1 MRRVV
6 TSGLLVLTAALLT
19 AVPAA
24 ACIGQIVASPA
35 VVVPGGEIKVRGFGF
50 WADPRP
56 VTLAWENGPVIAV
69 VQPDPEGNF
78 ELTLRAPAAE
88 GTFRIV
94 ATQGE
99 FDPTPFYATLAV
111 TAGPAQTGTLEP
123 APQPVAPARTARPI
137 PWAALAAIV
146 GGAVLAAFG
155 LWAGR
160 AVGRTR
166 HAG

>member
-1 MRRVV
+1 MRRCAIF
-6 TSGLLVLTAALLT
+6 GLLALMAGLLTAA
-19 AVPAA
+19 PAA
-24 ACIGQIVASPA
+24 ACIGQMVVSPA

-56 VTLAWENGPVIAV
+56 VTLVWENGPVIAV

-99 FDPTPFYATLAV
+99 LDPAPFAVTLTVTAAPAQGAVPPPTPESVALP
-111 TAGPAQTGTLEP
+111 G
-123 APQPVAPARTARPI
+123 APQVTGWPI
-137 PWAALAAIV
+137 PAALAA
-146 GGAVLAAFG
+146 GAALAALG
-155 LWAGR
+155 LWARR
-160 AVGRTR
+160 AVGLTR